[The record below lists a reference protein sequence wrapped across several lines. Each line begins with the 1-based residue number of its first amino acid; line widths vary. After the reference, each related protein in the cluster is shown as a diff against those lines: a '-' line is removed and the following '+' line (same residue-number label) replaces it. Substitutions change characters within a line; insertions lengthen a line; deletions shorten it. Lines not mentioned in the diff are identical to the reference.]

1 MRCFRA
7 WKSIVLQ
14 CGRWKRYNTAPLCA
28 TTNGFPTSYE
38 TNTTIESISRELRAA
53 RRVLVT
59 THQKPDGDALG
70 SVLAVVRACT
80 AIGVSAEGWVVDPC
94 EGNLRSFEGST
105 PVKHVNPRAVE
116 LPVGDFDLAVVV
128 DTGAWTQLEV
138 IAPWLRSRADC
149 VIGLDHH
156 ARGDSVAARRIV
168 DASCGSCTTLLAR
181 LVDAL
186 GVDMRSGADER
197 GRCSIAEALYMGIA
211 TDTGWF
217 RFPNARAAEF
227 ALAARLL
234 EAGVDKDA
242 MYQQIEQSSRA
253 ARVEL
258 QACALS
264 SLEMLNSGRI
274 ALMRL
279 RADDFGET
287 GAMPEET
294 AGIVNIPMEIAAVRA
309 SVLVVEDAQAGIIK
323 LSFRSKPADDAGSFI
338 DVNELAGRF
347 GGGGHIHAAGAKQK
361 GTLDEVL
368 QRGRAEI

>member
-1 MRCFRA
+1 MTTPSTSF
-7 WKSIVLQ
+7 
-14 CGRWKRYNTAPLCA
+14 A
-28 TTNGFPTSYE
+28 TSPIAAYE
-38 TNTTIESISRELRAA
+38 TNTSIAEIAEELRLA

-70 SVLAVVRACT
+70 SVLAVVRACA
-80 AIGVSAEGWVVDPC
+80 AIGVDARGWVVDPC
-94 EGNLRSFEGST
+94 EGNLRSFEGT
-105 PVKHVNPRAVE
+105 TLVRHVDPRAVT
-116 LPVGDFDLAVVV
+116 LPEGEFDLVVVV
-128 DTGAWTQLEV
+128 DTGAWPQLEAL
-138 IAPWLRSRADC
+138 APWLRARTER

-156 ARGDSVAARRIV
+156 ARGDAVAARRVV
-168 DASCGSCTTLLAR
+168 DVGCGSCTALLIR
-181 LVDAL
+181 LIDAM
-186 GVDMRSGADER
+186 GVDVRSGADER
-197 GRCSIAEALYMGIA
+197 GRCSIAEALYMGLA

-217 RFPNARAAEF
+217 RFPNARAEEF

-264 SLEMLNSGRI
+264 SLEMLDSGRV
-274 ALMRL
+274 ALMQL
-279 RADDFGET
+279 RASDFGET

-309 SVLVVEDAQAGIIK
+309 SVLIVEDAQAGVVK
-323 LSFRSKPADDAGSFI
+323 LSFRSKPADDSGTYI
-338 DVNELAGRF
+338 DVNEVAARL

-361 GTLDEVL
+361 ASLSEVVA
-368 QRGRAEI
+368 RVRAMKF